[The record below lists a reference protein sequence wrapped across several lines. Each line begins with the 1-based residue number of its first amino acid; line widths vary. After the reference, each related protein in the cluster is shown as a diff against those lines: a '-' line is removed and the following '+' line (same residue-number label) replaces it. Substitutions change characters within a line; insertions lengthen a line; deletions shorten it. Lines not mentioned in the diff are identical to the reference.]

1 MNTAEWATRQ
11 AGALKAEGEAEKA
24 SSEIDCFYDTL
35 CHMARRLFGV
45 GAVAVRPGVEDSCRV
60 GLAEHIDAAAAAPA
74 IRSAMA
80 LLSAADEAVEPSNS
94 REAGSL
100 SLIASST
107 FGDDGRL
114 ALFDA
119 ARGRLDIEERQHLQ
133 DLARLAEGLWRLERR
148 AREAALQGEHFRL
161 LADTSTDTIIRGNL
175 DGIRLYVSP
184 AIRELLGY
192 EPEEL
197 VGRRAIDI
205 THADDVPTF
214 GRLMGKVRAG
224 DLDVGRV
231 EQRMLHKDGSWCW
244 IEAHIR
250 LTQDKRTGEPD
261 GYVVSVRGIDERK
274 AIEARLELLANRDE
288 LTGLPNRKLFRE
300 RLLAGL
306 SKVGSG
312 ERRFALWWIDI
323 DRFKDINDSLGH
335 QAGDAVLREAA
346 LRFEAVARPGDIVA
360 RLGGDEFALIGA
372 VGPDDAEAAALAE
385 QLIEAMR
392 VPVAAGD
399 HTIEVGLSIGIA
411 CAPDCGLDPDE
422 LLAAADK
429 ALYQAKSA
437 GRRTYRF
444 CQKLAAR

>member
-11 AGALKAEGEAEKA
+11 VGAPNPGGEADTDSFETD
-24 SSEIDCFYDTL
+24 SSYDAL
-35 CHMARRLFGV
+35 CRTARRLFGV
-45 GAVAVRPGVEDSCRV
+45 RAAAIAFGSDGRRIDV
-60 GLAEHIDAAAAAPA
+60 AEHVGAGATSAILSAMGIPSGAAAAPE
-74 IRSAMA
+74 A
-80 LLSAADEAVEPSNS
+80 LNSGNADDLALV
-94 REAGSL
+94 
-100 SLIASST
+100 ASCS
-107 FGDDGRL
+107 FSGGGRL

-119 ARGRLDIEERQHLQ
+119 GRRSLDAEEMRRLQ
-133 DLARLAEGLWRLERR
+133 DLARLADRLWRLERR
-148 AREAALQGEHFRL
+148 ASAAALQEEHFRL
-161 LADTSTDTIIRGNL
+161 LAETSTDTIIRGNL

-205 THADDVPTF
+205 AHPDDVPTF

-224 DLDVGRV
+224 DLDVGRI
-231 EQRMLHKDGSWCW
+231 ELRMRHKEGAWSW

-250 LTQDKRTGEPD
+250 LTHDKQTGHPD
-261 GYVVSVRGIDERK
+261 GYVVSVRGIDGRK
-274 AIEARLELLANRDE
+274 AIEARLEQLANRDE

-306 SKVGSG
+306 SQAGSG
-312 ERRFALWWIDI
+312 ERRFALWWMDI

-346 LRFEAVARPGDIVA
+346 LRFEAVARQGDVVA

-372 VGPDDAEAAALAE
+372 VGADDAEAGALAE
-385 QLIEAMR
+385 RLIETMR
-392 VPVAAGD
+392 APVTAGD
-399 HTIEVGLSIGIA
+399 QTIEVGLSIGIA
-411 CAPDCGLDPDE
+411 FAPDCGLDPDE

-429 ALYQAKSA
+429 ALYEAKSA

-444 CQKLAAR
+444 CQTLATR